1 MKRLILSLLLTL
13 LLLTF
18 TGCMKQVKTT
28 EEETEA
34 IAEYMAGLLLKYDSN
49 YDKTLIDI
57 NDKAADVDDNTGTQ
71 TADRNEHDSDTSSSS
86 DKTLPDNA
94 DKKDKKEDNVNTQQ
108 VSLSELIGLKD
119 FDITYSGYEIAKFY
133 PEKTDGTYFSVQ
145 ADNGKQLLVVKFNI
159 KNKSDKAKQINLSEA
174 EIKYQ
179 LNIAGSKNYIPWI
192 TLLDND
198 MQYIDTTIETGKA
211 TEAVLIYQ
219 ISKDTDPN
227 KENVKLVVSKAEKE
241 IAIPIK

>member
-1 MKRLILSLLLTL
+1 
-13 LLLTF
+13 
-18 TGCMKQVKTT
+18 MKQVKTT
-28 EEETEA
+28 EEGTEA

-57 NDKAADVDDNTGTQ
+57 NDKAADVDDSTGTL
-71 TADRNEHDSDTSSSS
+71 TADRNDSDTSSTSG
-86 DKTLPDNA
+86 KTLPDKA
-94 DKKDKKEDNVNTQQ
+94 DKEDKKGDNVNTQQ
-108 VSLSELIGLKD
+108 VSLSELIGLKE

-159 KNKSDKAKQINLSEA
+159 KNKSDKAKQINLSET
-174 EIKYQ
+174 EIKYH
-179 LNIAGSKNYIPWI
+179 LDIAGKNYIPWI

-198 MQYIDTTIETGKA
+198 MQYIDMTIKAGKA

-219 ISKDTDPN
+219 ISNDTDPS
-227 KENVKLVVSKAEKE
+227 KESVKLVVSKAEKE
-241 IAIPIK
+241 FAISIK